1 MKKNSSQTP
10 HATEEGFLWGAATS
24 SHQVEGNTHND
35 WSVWEKE
42 HANQLAKN
50 ATSPEFVQ
58 ATDPQNYIS
67 GEACDHYH
75 RFENDFDIAQQ
86 LGHNAHRFSIE
97 WSRVEPEKGKF
108 DKEAIDHYR
117 QVVQALKKRNITP
130 CITLWHFTT
139 PLWIAHKGGWAW
151 RKTPRYFERFAST
164 MAQALGNDVTLW
176 MTLNEPMIYT
186 GNAFIRGSWT
196 PQKKN
201 PLTYIKVVHRCIEA
215 HRRTYRAIK
224 EVLPSAKVGIV
235 KNAIYFEAGNE
246 RWYNAVL
253 TKIVDWWWNDYVL
266 NRIKKENDCIG
277 VNYYFHSRVD
287 KGCNKNKNKQTNDM
301 GWEIYPEGIYHV
313 LVGYKKYHTPLYIT
327 ENGIPDAADTKRA
340 QFIKDHVTQM
350 EKAKNEG
357 VDVRG
362 YFYWS
367 LLDNFE
373 WDKGFW
379 PRFGLVEVDYNTQ
392 KRTIRDSA
400 WEYKKIIEK
409 GI

>member
-1 MKKNSSQTP
+1 MKEP
-10 HATEEGFLWGAATS
+10 FFWGAATS
-24 SHQVEGNTHND
+24 SHQVEGNTHNN

-42 HANQLAKN
+42 HANKLANNPIVSK
-50 ATSPEFVQ
+50 EFPQ
-58 ATDPQNYIS
+58 ATDSQNYIS

-75 RFENDFDIAQQ
+75 RFEKDFDIAQQ
-86 LGHNAHRFSIE
+86 LGHNTHRFSIE
-97 WSRVEPEKGKF
+97 WSRIEPQKGKF
-108 DKEAIDHYR
+108 DQKEVEHYK
-117 QVVQALKKRNITP
+117 QVVRALTQRGIAP
-130 CITLWHFTT
+130 CVTLWHVTT
-139 PLWIAHKGGWAW
+139 PLWVTRKGGWAW
-151 RKTPRYFERFAST
+151 RKTPKYFERFAST
-164 MAQALGNDVTLW
+164 MARALGDGVKLW
-176 MTLNEPMIYT
+176 MTLNEPMIYA
-186 GNAFIRGSWT
+186 GNSFIKGSWT

-201 PLTYIKVVHRCIEA
+201 PFTYLKVTHRFIEA
-215 HRRTYRAIK
+215 HRRAYYAIK

-235 KNAIYFEAGNE
+235 RNAIYFEAGNKW
-246 RWYNAVL
+246 WYNRVL
-253 TKIVDWWWNDYVL
+253 TTIAHWWWNDYIL
-266 NRIKKENDCIG
+266 NRIRKESDVIG

-287 KGCNKNKNKQTNDM
+287 KGFNKNENRQTNDM
-301 GWEIYPEGIYHV
+301 GQEIYPEGIYHV
-313 LVGYKKYHTPLYIT
+313 LMGYKKYGVPIYVT

-340 QFIKDHVTQM
+340 EFIKDHITQI
-350 EKAKNEG
+350 KRAKDKG

-379 PRFGLVEVDYNTQ
+379 PRFGLVEVDYHTQ